1 MQIQKF
7 LKSQMLESDQ
17 QLVDS
22 FRVKKLEYKQALI
35 RELDIGFIR
44 QYSFPQEQQLEQ
56 LVYQQH

>member
-7 LKSQMLESDQ
+7 LRLQMLGLDQ
-17 QLVDS
+17 LLVDS
-22 FRVKKLEYKQALI
+22 YRVRKLEYKQVLI
-35 RELDIGFIR
+35 RELDIEFIR